1 MEKMIGIIAANYS
14 NSRMEGLTDNRSI
27 ASLPFGAQYRMIDFA
42 LSSFVNSGITSVG
55 TIIPA
60 QCRSLLDHIS
70 FGKNWRLDRK
80 SGGLF
85 FLPESGYRRD
95 RSKINYIL
103 HDMTKNKEFLLRSM
117 AKYVAY
123 SCTHMVY
130 NINYDVI
137 ADKMRETGADIIL
150 IGAKN
155 FRNFEYCL
163 KLSTDKNGRI
173 KSITKSPQEND
184 YAFVGSFVIRR
195 ELLLSLVEGCDVTD
209 SRTFLD
215 IVKGNLKNWD
225 IRIYEHTGYVGHIGS
240 VGDYY
245 RCSLDLLQKSVHG
258 EQFFSDR
265 PIMTKIHDNVPTRF
279 YRTANVKN
287 SLVNANGNIFG
298 TVENSVVFRNVYISE
313 GAVVRNSIILPGG
326 RVGQNAVVENAI
338 IDKKCIVN
346 DGSIIR
352 GSEKSPYVLRRDK

>member
-1 MEKMIGIIAANYS
+1 MAPAVETESPNHW
-14 NSRMEGLTDNRSI
+14 
-27 ASLPFGAQYRMIDFA
+27 
-42 LSSFVNSGITSVG
+42 
-55 TIIPA
+55 TI
-60 QCRSLLDHIS
+60 R
-70 FGKNWRLDRK
+70 
-80 SGGLF
+80 
-85 FLPESGYRRD
+85 
-95 RSKINYIL
+95 
-103 HDMTKNKEFLLRSM
+103 EFLSRSM

-130 NINYDVI
+130 NIDYEKI
-137 ADKMRETGADIIL
+137 ADKIHETGADVML

-163 KLSTDKNGRI
+163 KLTLDKNGRV
-173 KSITKSPQEND
+173 KSISKGPQKD
-184 YAFVGSFVIRR
+184 DLAFVESFMIRR
-195 ELLLSLVEGCDVTD
+195 ELFLSLVERCDVTD

-215 IVKGNLKNWD
+215 IVKGNIKNWD
-225 IRIYEHTGYVGHIGS
+225 IRVYEHTGYVGHIGS
-240 VGDYY
+240 VSDYY
-245 RCSLDLLQKSVHG
+245 RCSLDLLKESVHR

-265 PIMTKIHDNVPTRF
+265 RIMTKIHDNVPTRY

-298 TVENSVVFRNVYISE
+298 TVENSVLFRDVYVSE

-326 RVGQNAVVENAI
+326 RVGQYAVVENAI

-352 GSEKSPYVLRRDK
+352 GSEDHPYVMRRDK